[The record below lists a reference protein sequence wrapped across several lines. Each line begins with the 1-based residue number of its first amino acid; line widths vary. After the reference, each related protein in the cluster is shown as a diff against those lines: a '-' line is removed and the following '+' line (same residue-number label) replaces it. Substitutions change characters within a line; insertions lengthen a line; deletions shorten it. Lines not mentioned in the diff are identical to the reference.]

1 MHSPLQKNPPKIKQ
15 NNKQTKS
22 EKNPQA
28 IITLMWSCGM
38 MNLVPFVKS
47 YFPILVFSYER
58 WYMYITLL
66 WKCSFFKIRLKV
78 AERLFHNPQ
87 FVLLWAHVGY
97 CVILIQRLNLTAFA
111 VKHME
116 HPWKLDKS
124 KSASNLW

>member
-1 MHSPLQKNPPKIKQ
+1 MCFHMRDDTCIL
-15 NNKQTKS
+15 
-22 EKNPQA
+22 
-28 IITLMWSCGM
+28 
-38 MNLVPFVKS
+38 PFFENVVS
-47 YFPILVFSYER
+47 S
-58 WYMYITLL
+58 
-66 WKCSFFKIRLKV
+66 KV

-87 FVLLWAHVGY
+87 FVLHWAHDGY